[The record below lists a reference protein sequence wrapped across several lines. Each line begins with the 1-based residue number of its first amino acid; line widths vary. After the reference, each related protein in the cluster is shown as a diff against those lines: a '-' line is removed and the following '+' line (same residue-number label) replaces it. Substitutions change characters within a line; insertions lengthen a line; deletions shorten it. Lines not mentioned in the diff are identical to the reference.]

1 MLQDNSQK
9 GRKDMLL
16 TRESIRNIDKWR
28 QAGIKLPNYDVEKV
42 AEKTKENPTWLH
54 FGAGNIF
61 RGFISL
67 LQQNLLDKGLS
78 KTGIIAV
85 ESYDYEIIEKIYVP
99 YDNLSMLVVMN
110 LDGTLEIEVIGSIS
124 DKIMADL
131 THSDWKR
138 LKDVFSNPYLQIASF
153 TITEKA
159 YNLKDFSGEYIKDV
173 KEDIENGLDKPKHI
187 ISKVTSLLYQRYK
200 KGKYPVALLSLDN
213 FSGNGEKLF
222 NSIKTIAEEWQRKG
236 FVETR
241 FLDYL
246 TDSTKVSFPLSM
258 IDKIVPRPSEE
269 VKKKLEDLGLE
280 RMDIIKTSKNTIIA
294 PFVNAE
300 KIHYLVIED
309 KFPNGRPPLEEA
321 GVIFTDKETV
331 EKVERM
337 KVTTCLNPLHTTL
350 AIFGCLL
357 NYNTIADE
365 MKDPC
370 LKKLVEK
377 IGYDE
382 GLPVVVHP
390 GVLDPKEFLREVI
403 EVRFP
408 NPYMPDTP
416 QRIATD
422 TSQKMAI
429 RFGETIKSYRE
440 RPDLKV
446 TDLKYIPLVI
456 VGWLRYLMALDDEGN
471 PMTLSPD
478 PLLEDLR
485 SHISNIKLG
494 DVNSVQDNLKPILSN
509 VNIFGVD
516 LYEVGLGERIESYF
530 KEFIE
535 GPGAVRRVLEK
546 YLGCKG

>member
-1 MLQDNSQK
+1 MKLKLKEINNK
-9 GRKDMLL
+9 
-16 TRESIRNIDKWR
+16 ENWHNI
-28 QAGIKLPNYDVEKV
+28 GIKLPNYNVEEV
-42 AEKTKENPTWLH
+42 SRKTKENPIWLH

-61 RGFISL
+61 RGFIAL
-67 LQQNLLDKGLS
+67 LQQNLLDKGLID
-78 KTGIIAV
+78 KGIIAV
-85 ESYDYEIIEKIYVP
+85 ESYDYEIIDRIYIP

-110 LDGTLEIEVIGSIS
+110 IDGTLEIEVIGSIS
-124 DKIMADL
+124 DKIIADPS
-131 THSDWKR
+131 HSDWER
-138 LKDVFSNPYLQIASF
+138 LKNIFSNPSLQIASF

-159 YNLKDFSGEYIKDV
+159 YNLKDFSGEDIKDV
-173 KEDIENGLDKPKHI
+173 REDIEEGLGKPKHI
-187 ISKVTSLLYQRYK
+187 ISKVTSLLYERYK
-200 KGKYPVALLSLDN
+200 AGKHPLALLSLDN
-213 FSGNGEKLF
+213 FSGNGERLF
-222 NSIKTIAEEWQRKG
+222 SSIKTIAEEWLKRG
-236 FVETR
+236 FVDEG
-241 FLDYL
+241 FLNYL
-246 TDSTKVSFPLSM
+246 INSTKVSFPLSM
-258 IDKIVPRPSEE
+258 IDKIVPRPSED
-269 VKKKLEDLGLE
+269 VKKKLEDLGIE
-280 RMDIIKTSKNTIIA
+280 KMDIIKTSKNTIIA

-357 NYNTIADE
+357 NYSTIADE

-377 IGYDE
+377 VGYDE

-390 GVLDPKEFLREVI
+390 GVLDPEEFLREVI

-422 TSQKMAI
+422 TSQKIAI

-456 VGWLRYLMALDDEGN
+456 AGWLRYLMGIDDEGN

-485 SHISNIKLG
+485 SHISDIKLG
-494 DVNSVQDNLKPILSN
+494 DVDSVKDNLKPILSN
-509 VNIFGVD
+509 EHIFGLN
-516 LYEVGLGERIESYF
+516 LYEVGLGEKIENYF
-530 KEFIE
+530 KELII
-535 GPGAVRRVLEK
+535 GPGAVRSTLKK
-546 YLGCKG
+546 YLEC

>member
-1 MLQDNSQK
+1 
-9 GRKDMLL
+9 MLL
-16 TRESIRNIDKWR
+16 TREGIKDIDRWR
-28 QAGIKLPNYDVEKV
+28 HAGIKLPNYDVEKI
-42 AEKTKENPTWLH
+42 AEKTKQNPTWLH

-61 RGFISL
+61 RGFIAL
-67 LQQNLLDKGLS
+67 LQQDLLHKGLTE
-78 KTGIIAV
+78 TGIIAV
-85 ESYDYEIIEKIYVP
+85 ESYDYEIIEKVYIP
-99 YDNLSMLVVMN
+99 YDNLSLLVIMHA
-110 LDGTLEIEVIGSIS
+110 DGTLETEVIGSIS
-124 DKIMADL
+124 DKILADPW
-131 THSDWKR
+131 SQDWTK
-138 LKDVFSNPYLQIASF
+138 LKNIFTNPSLQIASF

-159 YNLKDFSGEYIKDV
+159 YNLKDFSGEYIKEV
-173 KEDIENGLDKPKHI
+173 KEDIQKGPEKPRNI
-187 ISKVTSLLYQRYK
+187 ISKITSLVYERYL
-200 KGKYPVALLSLDN
+200 KGKYPIALVSLDN
-213 FSGNGEKLF
+213 FSGNGERLF
-222 NSIKTIAEEWQRKG
+222 SSVKTITEEWIKKG
-236 FVETR
+236 MVEEK

-246 TDSTKVSFPLSM
+246 TNPSKVSFPLTM

-269 VKKKLEDLGLE
+269 VKKKLEGLGLE
-280 RMDIIKTSKNTIIA
+280 KMDIIKTSRNTVIA

-357 NYNTIADE
+357 NYSTIAEE
-365 MKDPC
+365 MEDPC

-403 EVRFP
+403 EIRFP

-429 RFGETIKSYRE
+429 RFGETIKSYEQRE
-440 RPDLKV
+440 DLNV

-456 VGWLRYLMALDDEGN
+456 AGWCRYLMGVDDEGR

-478 PLLEDLR
+478 PLLEDLK
-485 SHISNIKLG
+485 SHVSNIKLG
-494 DVNSVQDNLKPILSN
+494 DIESVKDNLRPVLSN
-509 VNIFGVD
+509 KHIFGLN
-516 LYEVGLGERIESYF
+516 LYEVGLGEKIENYF
-530 KEFIE
+530 KELIA
-535 GPGAVRRVLEK
+535 GPGAVKKTLRK
-546 YLGCKG
+546 YLECEADK

>member
-1 MLQDNSQK
+1 
-9 GRKDMLL
+9 MLL
-16 TRESIRNIDKWR
+16 TRESIRDIDKWR
-28 QAGIKLPNYDVEKV
+28 KAGIKLSNYDVEKV
-42 AEKTKENPTWLH
+42 AEKTKENPIWLH

-61 RGFISL
+61 RGFIAL
-67 LQQNLLDKGLS
+67 LQQNLLDKGLID
-78 KTGIIAV
+78 KGIIAV
-85 ESYDYEIIEKIYVP
+85 ESYDYEIIKKIYEP
-99 YDNLSMLVVMN
+99 YDNLSMLVVLN
-110 LDGTLEIEVIGSIS
+110 IDGSLDIEVIGSIS
-124 DKIMADL
+124 DKIIADL
-131 THSDWKR
+131 SHSDWKR
-138 LKDVFSNPYLQIASF
+138 LKDVFSNPYLKIASF

-173 KEDIENGLDKPKHI
+173 KEDIEVGVDKPSHI
-187 ISKVTSLLYQRYK
+187 ISKVTSLIYERYK
-200 KGKYPVALLSLDN
+200 TGKHPIALLSLDN
-213 FSGNGEKLF
+213 FSGNGEKLK
-222 NSIKTIAEEWQRKG
+222 SAVKTIAEEWENKG
-236 FVETR
+236 FVEKG

-246 TDSTKVSFPLSM
+246 IDSTKVSFPLSM
-258 IDKIVPRPSEE
+258 IDKIVPRPSED
-269 VKKKLEDLGLE
+269 VKKKLEELGIE
-280 RMDIIKTSKNTIIA
+280 KMDIIKTSKNTVIA

-300 KIHYLVIED
+300 KIHYLVVED

-331 EKVERM
+331 EKVEKM

-377 IGYDE
+377 VGYDE

-390 GVLDPKEFLREVI
+390 GVLDPGEFLKEVI

-446 TDLKYIPLVI
+446 EDLKYIPLVI
-456 VGWLRYLMALDDEGN
+456 AGWLRYLMGIDDEGN
-471 PMTLSPD
+471 PMALSPD
-478 PLLEDLR
+478 PLLEDLK
-485 SHISNIKLG
+485 SHVLNIKLG
-494 DVNSVQDNLKPILSN
+494 DVDSVQDNLKPILSN
-509 VNIFGVD
+509 ENIFGVN

>member
-1 MLQDNSQK
+1 
-9 GRKDMLL
+9 MLL
-16 TRESIRNIDKWR
+16 TRDGIKDIDKWR
-28 QAGIKLPNYDVEKV
+28 HAGIKLPNYDVEKV
-42 AEKTKENPTWLH
+42 AEKTKQNPTWLH

-61 RGFISL
+61 RGFIAL

-99 YDNLSMLVVMN
+99 YDNLSLLVIMHA
-110 LDGTLEIEVIGSIS
+110 DGTLEVEVIGSIS
-124 DKIMADL
+124 DKILADPL
-131 THSDWKR
+131 REDWVK
-138 LKDVFSNPYLQIASF
+138 LKNIFANPSLQIVSF

-159 YNLKDFSGEYIKDV
+159 YNLKDFSGEYIKEV
-173 KEDIENGLDKPKHI
+173 KEDIENGPEKPHGLMAKI
-187 ISKVTSLLYQRYK
+187 VSLIYTRYL
-200 KGKYPVALLSLDN
+200 KGQYPIALLSLDN
-213 FSGNGEKLF
+213 FSGNGERLF
-222 NSIKTIAEEWQRKG
+222 SSIKTITEEWVKKG
-236 FVETR
+236 FIEGK

-246 TDSTKVSFPLSM
+246 TNPAKVSFPLSM

-269 VKKKLEDLGLE
+269 IKKKLEDLGIE
-280 RMDIIKTSKNTIIA
+280 KMDIIKTGKNTIIA

-365 MKDPC
+365 MRDPC

-377 IGYDE
+377 IGYEE

-429 RFGETIKSYRE
+429 RFGETIKSYKQRE
-440 RPDLKV
+440 DLNV
-446 TDLKYIPLVI
+446 TDLKYIPFVI
-456 VGWLRYLMALDDEGN
+456 AGWCRYLMGVDDEGKA
-471 PMTLSPD
+471 MTLSPD
-478 PLLEDLR
+478 PLLEDLK
-485 SHISNIKLG
+485 SHVSKIKLG
-494 DVNSVQDNLKPILSN
+494 DVDSIQDNLKPILSN
-509 VNIFGVD
+509 EHIFGLN
-516 LYEVGLGERIESYF
+516 LYEVGLGEKIENYF
-530 KEFIE
+530 KELII
-535 GPGAVRRVLEK
+535 GPGAVRRTLEK
-546 YLGCKG
+546 YLENVNIYRKNY

>member
-1 MLQDNSQK
+1 
-9 GRKDMLL
+9 MLL

-28 QAGIKLPNYDVEKV
+28 QAGIKLPNYDVEKA
-42 AEKTKENPTWLH
+42 AEETKENPTWLH

-124 DKIMADL
+124 DKIIADL
-131 THSDWKR
+131 SHSDWKR
-138 LKDVFSNPYLQIASF
+138 LKDVFANPYLQIASF

-159 YNLKDFSGEYIKDV
+159 YNLKDFSGEYIKEV
-173 KEDIENGLDKPKHI
+173 KEDIENGPERPKNI
-187 ISKVTSLLYQRYK
+187 ISKITSLVYERYLN
-200 KGKYPVALLSLDN
+200 GQHPIALLSLDN
-213 FSGNGEKLF
+213 FSGNGERLF
-222 NSIKTIAEEWQRKG
+222 NSIKTIAEEWQRKS
-236 FVETR
+236 FVETG

-390 GVLDPKEFLREVI
+390 GVLDPEEFLREVI

-429 RFGETIKSYRE
+429 RFGETIKSYKQRE
-440 RPDLKV
+440 DLNV

-456 VGWLRYLMALDDEGN
+456 AGWCRYLMGIDDEGKA
-471 PMTLSPD
+471 MTLSPD
-478 PLLEDLR
+478 PLLEDLK
-485 SHISNIKLG
+485 SHVSNIRLG
-494 DVNSVQDNLKPILSN
+494 DIESVKDNLRPILSN
-509 VNIFGVD
+509 EHIFGLN
-516 LYEVGLGERIESYF
+516 LYEVGLGEKIENYF
-530 KEFIE
+530 KELIA
-535 GPGAVRRVLEK
+535 GPGAVKNTLQK
-546 YLGCKG
+546 YLECEE

>member
-1 MLQDNSQK
+1 
-9 GRKDMLL
+9 MLL
-16 TRESIRNIDKWR
+16 TRESIRDIDKWR
-28 QAGIKLPNYDVEKV
+28 QAGIKLPNYDVEKA
-42 AEKTKENPTWLH
+42 AEETKENPTWLH

-124 DKIMADL
+124 DKIIADL
-131 THSDWKR
+131 SHSDWKR
-138 LKDVFSNPYLQIASF
+138 LKDVFANPYLQIASF

-159 YNLKDFSGEYIKDV
+159 YNLKDFSGEYIKEV
-173 KEDIENGLDKPKHI
+173 KEDIENGPERPKNI
-187 ISKVTSLLYQRYK
+187 ISKITSLVYERYLN
-200 KGKYPVALLSLDN
+200 GQHPIALLSLDN
-213 FSGNGEKLF
+213 FSGNGERLF
-222 NSIKTIAEEWQRKG
+222 NSIKTIAEEWQRKS
-236 FVETR
+236 FVETG

-390 GVLDPKEFLREVI
+390 GVLDPEEFLREVI

-429 RFGETIKSYRE
+429 RFGETIKSYKQRD
-440 RPDLKV
+440 DLHV

-456 VGWLRYLMALDDEGN
+456 AGWCRYLMGIDDEGKA
-471 PMTLSPD
+471 MTLSPD
-478 PLLEDLR
+478 PLLEDLK
-485 SHISNIKLG
+485 SHVSNIRLG
-494 DVNSVQDNLKPILSN
+494 DIESVKDNLRPILSN
-509 VNIFGVD
+509 EHIFGLN
-516 LYEVGLGERIESYF
+516 LYEVGLGEKIENYF
-530 KEFIE
+530 KELIA
-535 GPGAVRRVLEK
+535 GPGAVKNTLQK
-546 YLGCKG
+546 YLECEE